1 MTVEISKGYMAL
13 LMKNR
18 PFRGTKI
25 IKKKNYLYHM
35 RHICI
40 YEAMITKW
48 LATRNLFD
56 SNRIICEIKKEE

>member
-25 IKKKNYLYHM
+25 IKKNYLYHM

-40 YEAMITKW
+40 YEAKITKW